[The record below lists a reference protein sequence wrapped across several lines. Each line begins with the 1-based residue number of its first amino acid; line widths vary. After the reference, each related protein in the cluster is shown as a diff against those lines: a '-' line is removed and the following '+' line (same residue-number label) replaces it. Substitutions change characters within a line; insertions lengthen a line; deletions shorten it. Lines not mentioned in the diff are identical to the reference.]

1 MLHKVYDF
9 FGWKRDET
17 IEELEEG
24 NLKFVDKLIED
35 NKILMKDNVK
45 LMKDNKELKKEKEI
59 PPLKVSLRSSRKK
72 RPWCW
77 GLLMVLMAFIQVI
90 AMGNGQ
96 KTARRHLIAILKE
109 LEYFYGFRFLAI
121 ENEEESDERKG

>member
-1 MLHKVYDF
+1 MLHKVYDL
-9 FGWKRDET
+9 FGWKRDQTLGEKEKEIGDVMDAAIAHNT
-17 IEELEEG
+17 
-24 NLKFVDKLIED
+24 
-35 NKILMKDNVK
+35 K
-45 LMKDNKELKKEKEI
+45 LMKDNANLMKENKEKEI

-96 KTARRHLIAILKE
+96 KTARRHLIACLKE
-109 LEYFYGFRFLAI
+109 IEYFYGFRFLVI
-121 ENEEESDERKG
+121 EENEEPDTRKG